1 MKDFILSSGVGESK
15 FDYRHGYIN
24 DPAQVSKQAVDSR
37 LNKYTILDSRQY
49 TVDSKQMEVGFKTAE
64 SRQ

>member
-37 LNKYTILDSRQY
+37 LNK
-49 TVDSKQMEVGFKTAE
+49 
-64 SRQ
+64 